1 MPAPGPWPGL
11 PGALSAEHLAW
22 CPARGEVEALTS
34 HPLLWATL
42 WVRLP
47 RLLPST
53 RPRFSAI
60 CSGHQES
67 GGCSSE
73 GRHPG

>member
-1 MPAPGPWPGL
+1 MPALGPWPGL

-22 CPARGEVEALTS
+22 RPARGKVEALAS
-34 HPLLWATL
+34 RPLLWAPL
-42 WVRLP
+42 WVHLP

-53 RPRFSAI
+53 RPRLSAI
-60 CSGHQES
+60 YSEHQES

-73 GRHPG
+73 GRRPG

>member
-22 CPARGEVEALTS
+22 RPARGEVEALS
-34 HPLLWATL
+34 SRPLLWAPL
-42 WVRLP
+42 WVHLP

-60 CSGHQES
+60 YSGHQES
-67 GGCSSE
+67 GGCSS
-73 GRHPG
+73 